1 MFFLSQLTSTL
12 MSECRSQLD
21 ELDLDIA
28 LDHLNGISSFLQ
40 ILGVRTEGL
49 SLTPLID
56 KLMAIKHEGEAVDE
70 IMDFFYKNGVPI
82 DESRKR
88 NLVRTESPRCTSF
101 IFYVLTKWLPK
112 FQFTSLKMKLIEEL
126 VTNIELFHVY
136 VTFIGPRYTSFLI
149 SARYQ

>member
-1 MFFLSQLTSTL
+1 MSQLTYTL
-12 MSECRSQLD
+12 LSKYRSQLD

-70 IMDFFYKNGVPI
+70 IMEFFYKNGVPI

-88 NLVRTESPRCTSF
+88 NLVRTESPRYTSF
-101 IFYVLTKWLPK
+101 LFYVLTKWLPK
-112 FQFTSLKMKLIEEL
+112 FQFTSLKMTYMYRTFSRLRH
-126 VTNIELFHVY
+126 FHSSSIY
-136 VTFIGPRYTSFLI
+136 VIFDICSI
-149 SARYQ
+149 